1 MNANPAPTTLSLD
14 QRILKAGYLALL
26 FFMGL
31 TGMAQMP
38 IFKRYY
44 IADIPGL
51 GWLANYYATH
61 ALHYLGAMALLALLA
76 YGAVLYGGALRRHFA
91 PTRCTVVRA
100 LLLGGL
106 VTTGVIRM
114 LKNLPDVVFSPT
126 MTMVVD
132 ISHLGFMMGLVAV
145 GIVALAA
152 RCGWLK
158 SRPQAPAAQDS
169 GASPRD
175 YTASR

>member
-1 MNANPAPTTLSLD
+1 MNANPAPTSLRLD
-14 QRILKAGYLALL
+14 QRILKFGYLALL

-51 GWLANYYATH
+51 GWLAKYYMTH

-76 YGAVLYGGALRRHFA
+76 YGAALYAGALRRRYA
-91 PTRCTVVRA
+91 PTRCTIVRV
-100 LLLGGL
+100 LLLSGL
-106 VTTGVIRM
+106 VTSGVIRM
-114 LKNLPDVVFSPT
+114 LKNLPDIVFSPT
-126 MTMVVD
+126 MTLVVD
-132 ISHLGFMMGLVAV
+132 ISHLGFMMGLLVV

-152 RCGWLK
+152 AGCGWLK
-158 SRPQAPAAQDS
+158 SRPQ
-169 GASPRD
+169 SPVARE
-175 YTASR
+175 